1 MENRIFLKGY
11 KSNINFY
18 MKNAQ
23 AFILSSLWEDPGF
36 VLIEAAM
43 NNLFLIS
50 SDCKNGPSEILDN
63 GNRGYLFK
71 NNEKNALFNSLKK
84 FLDLNINQ
92 AEQKRIYLLK
102 SKLYCKNYTLL
113 NHFKILK
120 SVLLSF

>member
-84 FLDLNINQ
+84 F
-92 AEQKRIYLLK
+92 
-102 SKLYCKNYTLL
+102 
-113 NHFKILK
+113 
-120 SVLLSF
+120 